1 MTICICVFFQEDEVF
16 YQEEGVSTPT
26 IFKAIDCTIDIVYKS
41 VINEGTEYMLEGVV
55 SSVYG

>member
-1 MTICICVFFQEDEVF
+1 M
-16 YQEEGVSTPT
+16 STPT

-41 VINEGTEYMLEGVV
+41 VISEGTEYMLEGVV

>member
-1 MTICICVFFQEDEVF
+1 M
-16 YQEEGVSTPT
+16 STPT
-26 IFKAIDCTIDIVYKS
+26 TFKAIDCTIDIVYKS

>member
-1 MTICICVFFQEDEVF
+1 M
-16 YQEEGVSTPT
+16 STPT

-55 SSVYG
+55 SSVYGSF